1 MAWNATIGVNERYR
15 RLRYVVNG
23 PSLVP
28 SRARIHLSISYTLH
42 VPIYTHNIELPTFSS
57 YQSKDWQRTI
67 ENTNDETSPRSQ
79 TKLDNS
85 LLYDRSQRNR
95 ESSRYW
101 WPPWWL
107 YTVHFWILLPNRFPD
122 KIAFTRKYCTGR
134 NAFWLCSHK
143 KRHRISTH
151 HRESVVP
158 WHFSLA
164 QDSSRSV

>member
-23 PSLVP
+23 PSLAP

-42 VPIYTHNIELPTFSS
+42 VPIYTHNIELPTFTS

-67 ENTNDETSPRSQ
+67 ENTNDETSLRSQ

-95 ESSRYW
+95 ESSRCW
-101 WPPWWL
+101 WPPWRL
-107 YTVHFWILLPNRFPD
+107 YIPEFYYQIVSPT
-122 KIAFTRKYCTGR
+122 K
-134 NAFWLCSHK
+134 SHSHENIVPGGMHSGCVLIK
-143 KRHRISTH
+143 KTQNLH
-151 HRESVVP
+151 
-158 WHFSLA
+158 A
-164 QDSSRSV
+164 SSRIGGTLVFLASTEQQ